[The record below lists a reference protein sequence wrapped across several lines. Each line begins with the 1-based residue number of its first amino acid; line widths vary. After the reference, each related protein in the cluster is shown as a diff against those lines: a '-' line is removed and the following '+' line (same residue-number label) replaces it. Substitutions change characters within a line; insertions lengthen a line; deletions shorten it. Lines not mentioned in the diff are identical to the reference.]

1 METADKQSFQNWQA
15 AQAQWL
21 AGDDDQ
27 PMTAPAQPLD
37 SATLSALV
45 CLVVPPMPST
55 GQLSPGQVR
64 YTVRRFFVLAACVN
78 PEIGAGGFTAMAQAI
93 TEAGIP
99 TTKACMSSI
108 YTELAEV
115 TGSTALG
122 KSANARQVYA
132 ERAKRIWALRKD
144 KPTRSK
150 RTKKTASA

>member
-1 METADKQSFQNWQA
+1 VETSDKQSFQNWQA
-15 AQAQWL
+15 EQAAL
-21 AGDDDQ
+21 INEPDDE

-37 SATLSALV
+37 GATLAALV

-55 GQLSPGQVR
+55 GALSAGQVR

-78 PEIGAGGFTAMAQAI
+78 PEIGGGGFTSMAQAI

-99 TTKACMSSI
+99 TTKACLSNI

-144 KPTRSK
+144 KSTRSK
-150 RTKKTASA
+150 SKVC